1 VSDSIA
7 HLINFVLDQESDCVI
22 ELTLPK
28 MLEIQSM
35 GVSIVAFIFGSL
47 EARNSR
53 RRVRADV
60 ET

>member
-7 HLINFVLDQESDCVI
+7 HLISFVLDQKSDCVI

-35 GVSIVAFIFGSL
+35 AVSTVAFIFRSL
-47 EARNSR
+47 EAHHFKC
-53 RRVRADV
+53 RVRADV
-60 ET
+60 EI

>member
-7 HLINFVLDQESDCVI
+7 HLISFVLDQKSDCVI

-35 GVSIVAFIFGSL
+35 GVSIVAFIFRSL
-47 EARNSR
+47 EARNFR

>member
-7 HLINFVLDQESDCVI
+7 HLISFVLDQESDCVI

-35 GVSIVAFIFGSL
+35 GVSIVAFIFRSL